1 MYLVFCLTQTRRCN
15 LYVIGTKFIFVGSR
29 AVAKWVC
36 NEPVVIS
43 LRLTLSVV
51 NITIGIFSDYSRWSS
66 HLARDDLWQNLSKG
80 TNVGDLS
87 KVPVSANSQ
96 SSWYRESEKNVKN
109 KHISTKNVFSSNIY
123 HSFKAKHGTEIPNGI
138 PIWMTPQR
146 GQGSYTQKNK
156 EINTS
161 RCKIAIF
168 WQQLSFV
175 RIVYDKTFI
184 PLFCWQRSEEVDLSV
199 KN

>member
-1 MYLVFCLTQTRRCN
+1 MCILFFVLRRHADVICMLLALSSYLLAHGRWQSECVMSQW
-15 LYVIGTKFIFVGSR
+15 S
-29 AVAKWVC
+29 
-36 NEPVVIS
+36 S
-43 LRLTLSVV
+43 LSVWLSVV

-66 HLARDDLWQNLSKG
+66 NLAWDDMWQDLSKG
-80 TNVGDLS
+80 TNVSDLS

-96 SSWYRESEKNVKN
+96 SSWYRESGINVKH

-123 HSFKAKHGTEIPNGI
+123 HSFKAKHDTEIPNGI

-156 EINTS
+156 EINTG

-168 WQQLSFV
+168 WQ
-175 RIVYDKTFI
+175 
-184 PLFCWQRSEEVDLSV
+184 
-199 KN
+199 